1 MDSDGANPDHK
12 AQTDASSNSHCAH
25 AHLAHLKPRFADPH
39 CDHPLA
45 RRRQLAPRR
54 CRRAPLPDARLVLRQ
69 PRILQI
75 GQAAVSA
82 PAVPQRVHA
91 WIMWEDGV
99 EDLVPTAQVWA
110 RHASEVS
117 ERASATVS
125 EYDSHAR
132 Y

>member
-1 MDSDGANPDHK
+1 MPAATLVAPAPVSPTSSPTSPIPTATIALPDADSW
-12 AQTDASSNSHCAH
+12 
-25 AHLAHLKPRFADPH
+25 HLAVLADP
-39 CDHPLA
+39 P
-45 RRRQLAPRR
+45 P
-54 CRRAPLPDARLVLRQ
+54 PDARLVLRQ
-69 PRILQI
+69 PRILQM
-75 GQAAVSA
+75 GQAAGSA

-91 WIMWEDGV
+91 WIMWKDGV
-99 EDLVPTAQVWA
+99 EDLVPTAQVCA